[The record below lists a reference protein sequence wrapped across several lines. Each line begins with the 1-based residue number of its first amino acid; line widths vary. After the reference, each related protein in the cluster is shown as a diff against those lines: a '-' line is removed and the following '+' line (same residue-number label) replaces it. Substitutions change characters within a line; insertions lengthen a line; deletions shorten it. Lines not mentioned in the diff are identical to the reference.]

1 MKALFLSLAA
11 CFFTSIG
18 FSQNCVDT
26 FYRKGYYGAGM
37 VLHASENII
46 TRDGATVIAGRYT
59 NTGNGEIALF
69 VTKINPLGTVVWS
82 KKIMKGSDNT
92 DFQFIDGIKELNNGN
107 FVIVYRDA
115 GDNSGST
122 INIIQ
127 LSAAGNLLWAKELT
141 TVAVDDFFL
150 NAQITV
156 TDNNDIIIAA
166 TIVVEEWAHA
176 GETVPLIIKMDNS
189 GNILYNRWFAGNTCS
204 ASTLTGV
211 ITDKNMLYAFGRSG
225 GCPIPG
231 NAEIDEN
238 IFAFKMDH
246 QTGELLLSRSY
257 FSTRTLAYPIVT
269 LMYNK
274 VFADMVKSSEDHFYI
289 SDRFYSFAQNR
300 FGLINTVMDTLLNF
314 SGGRLFSNDQ
324 ISVNTVRF
332 GTTDPSG
339 NWSIYT
345 VPGENNN
352 TMYIA
357 TISKSGQII
366 RQRKMPFSANEVVSY
381 GGKYPL
387 HYNHQYLNI
396 VSNYLRNGNSYL
408 QLYQTGQDNEADPC
422 FGVDTSFVQLE
433 PFPITPHND
442 DYFTYSSSIRLAE
455 SDPGISVSDINL
467 IEEDYCRQISRCSFL
482 KIKPAVT
489 TICDTGQTYIFTAR
503 KDAGCLK
510 QVLWQTDSAAVSA
523 ITPLNDSSVAITFKK
538 QWQGYLYASL
548 SSCIDLKDSI
558 KLNVL
563 ISPGKI
569 ALGADTAICKNDSLV
584 LRAGAGF
591 KAYQWQNGSGDSVF
605 TVKQAGM
612 YFVKATNYCGDPFDD
627 AITVTIN
634 EPLPVDLGKDTAIC
648 SNQPLTL
655 DAGAGFSSY
664 QWNNGETGQYI
675 QADRAGTYSVSAAN
689 ASGCLSKDT
698 VQIRAVYSA
707 PVVTLPHKTTLCL
720 NQDDTL
726 HAGNGFSSYLWQDGS
741 TGSSMLI
748 QTPGKYKVTVSN
760 PYGCIASDSV
770 TITKIAQAPA
780 GFLPA
785 DTIICATDP
794 FTIQPLKLF
803 NEYLWST
810 DASANSITV
819 QTPGIYRLQVTD
831 NGGCIGRDSISIF
844 TKDCSTRFFVPN
856 TFTPN
861 NDGINDSFKPLISGR
876 ISDYEFTVY
885 NIYGQIVFS
894 SRRINEGWNGMYRNL
909 PQNAGTYIWICRYKT
924 VNEAAQFTKGSV
936 VLMR

>member
-1 MKALFLSLAA
+1 MKALFLSLAT
-11 CFFTSIG
+11 CVFTSTS

-26 FYRKGYYGAGM
+26 FYRKGYYDAGM
-37 VLHASENII
+37 VLQASENII
-46 TRDGATVIAGRYT
+46 TRDGFTVITGRYT
-59 NTGNGEIALF
+59 NKDNGEIALF
-69 VTKINPLGTVVWS
+69 ITKINPTGTVVWS

-92 DFQFIDGIKELNNGN
+92 DFQLINGIKELNNGN
-107 FVIVYRDA
+107 FVIVYRDS

-150 NAQITV
+150 NAQMAV
-156 TDNNDIIIAA
+156 TNNNDIIIAA

-204 ASTLTGV
+204 ASTLTGL
-211 ITDKNMLYAFGRSG
+211 ITDKNILYAFGRSN

-257 FSTRTLAYPIVT
+257 FSTRMQAYPIVT

-274 VFADMVKSSEDHFYI
+274 VFADMVKSNEDHFYI
-289 SDRFYSFAQNR
+289 SDRFYSFAQKR
-300 FGLINTVMDTLLNF
+300 FGLINTTMDTLLNF
-314 SGGRLFSNDQ
+314 SSGRLFSDDQ
-324 ISVNTVRF
+324 MSSTTNRF
-332 GTTDPSG
+332 GATDAAG

-345 VPGENNN
+345 ALGESNN
-352 TMYIA
+352 TMYVA
-357 TISKSGQII
+357 TINKSGQII

-387 HYNHQYLNI
+387 HYNNQYLNI
-396 VSNYLRNGNSYL
+396 VSSYRRNGNSYI
-408 QLYQTGQDNEADPC
+408 QLYQTGQDNAPDPC

-433 PFPITPHND
+433 PFPITPHNN
-442 DYFTYSSSIRLAE
+442 DYFTYTSSIQLAE

-467 IEEDYCRQISRCSFL
+467 MEEDYCRQISHCSFL
-482 KIKPAVT
+482 QIKPAVT
-489 TICDTGQTYIFTAR
+489 TICDTAQTYIFTAR

-510 QVLWQTDSAAVSA
+510 QVVWQTDDPVAST

-548 SSCIDLKDSI
+548 SFCVDLKDSI

-563 ISPGKI
+563 TSPGKI

-591 KAYQWQNGSGDSVF
+591 KNYEWQNGSGDSLF
-605 TVKQAGM
+605 TVKQAGL
-612 YFVKATNYCGDPFDD
+612 YFVKATNYCGVPFSD

-634 EPLPVDLGKDTAIC
+634 EPDIINLGRDTAIC

-664 QWNNGETGQYI
+664 RWSNGETDQHI
-675 QADRAGTYSVSAAN
+675 QAGQAGKYSVSAAN
-689 ASGCLSKDT
+689 ALGCISKDT
-698 VQIRAVYSA
+698 VRIRDVYPA
-707 PVVTLPHKTTLCL
+707 PIVTLPKKPTLCL
-720 NQDDTL
+720 HQDDTL
-726 HAGNGFSSYLWQDGS
+726 YAGSGFSSYLWQDGS
-741 TGSSMLI
+741 AGSNMII

-760 PYGCIASDSV
+760 QHGCVSSDSV
-770 TITKIAQAPA
+770 TITKIKKEPD

-785 DTIICATDP
+785 DTTICTTDQ

-810 DASANSITV
+810 GASANSITV
-819 QTPGIYRLQVTD
+819 QTPGIYRLQVKD
-831 NGGCIGRDSISIF
+831 NDQCVGQDSISIIA
-844 TKDCSTRFFVPN
+844 KDCSTRFFVPN

-861 NDGINDSFKPLISGR
+861 NDGVNDSFKPLISGR
-876 ISDYEFTVY
+876 ISDYAFTVY

-894 SRRINEGWNGMYRNL
+894 SRRPGEGWNGMYGNL
-909 PQNAGTYIWICRYKT
+909 PQNAGTYVWICRYKAT
-924 VNEAAQFTKGSV
+924 NEAARLSKGSV
-936 VLMR
+936 LLMR